1 MLSSLASEWIAIDI
15 GVIKLKENELTDPQ
29 FAVKR
34 FEKRRERLEKFCEV
48 IEKYIYVCSN

>member
-48 IEKYIYVCSN
+48 SKKYLYVC